1 MVIRRGDIWL
11 ADFGEPVGS
20 RPASVRPIVILQA
33 DSINISRISTVFGAA
48 LTSNLAWAEAPGNVY
63 LEPYQSGLPR
73 PSVVNMTQLATLNK
87 TDLLEFVHH
96 LSEASMKEIEDGLR
110 RVTGLE

>member
-1 MVIRRGDIWL
+1 MVIRRGDLWM

-20 RPASVRPIVILQA
+20 RPANIRPFLVLQA
-33 DSINISRISTVFGAA
+33 DAINVSRINTVFGAA

-63 LEPYQSGLPR
+63 LEPYQSGLPK

-87 TDLLEFVHH
+87 TDLLEFIHH
-96 LSEASMKEIEDGLR
+96 LSEVSMRDVEEGLR
-110 RVTGLE
+110 KVLDL